1 MKISEIQKYI
11 LMHFPFNKPLYF
23 KMLVGV
29 AIGLLALF
37 TIGIQF
43 FDYELTEADPA
54 GATITTP
61 ILAYLLHLL
70 WMVWKEEV

>member
-1 MKISEIQKYI
+1 
-11 LMHFPFNKPLYF
+11 
-23 KMLVGV
+23 MLVGV

>member
-1 MKISEIQKYI
+1 
-11 LMHFPFNKPLYF
+11 MHFPFNKPLYI
-23 KMLVGV
+23 KALVGV
-29 AIGLLALF
+29 ALGLFALF
-37 TIGIQF
+37 TVGIRF
-43 FDYELTEADPA
+43 FDYELTEADPM